1 MENKQLKL
9 RTLKKLL
16 WLWDVIFT
24 YIDNWQLRKYM
35 KLRKYIE
42 DLEYDN

>member
-1 MENKQLKL
+1 MRLKL
-9 RTLKKLL
+9 LKSLL
-16 WLWDVIFT
+16 FWWDVIFT

-35 KLRKYIE
+35 KLRQYIE